1 MSPENKLFPVF
12 SKKERDE
19 WNSRMGRHYLESG
32 NLWKKTDK
40 EVDYELNIAEIGQSR
55 IVSSKTSS
63 GEFYTDPDYQNKNK
77 PTILEEFYVSSGS
90 IDVEFESKKFNL
102 AAGDILIFDD
112 ANPPLRFKIKKP
124 VHIIA
129 VYMPIVLLKS
139 WMPRSYDKLQ
149 HTLLSPGKKSTELLA
164 SYLTLLANYALTEN
178 ETPLVKSAVP
188 LLMANIS
195 MLVFALSE
203 MEDEKPKSIKESQ
216 LDLAKQY
223 IMANIANSKIK
234 PARVAEELG
243 ISVRY
248 LHWLFKQTNET
259 FTQFLTRKR
268 IDLAQ
273 LLLASSSNE
282 TFNVTEVAFM
292 CGFNDSTHF
301 SRRFKQQV
309 GIPPS
314 KFRKNR
320 NP

>member
-1 MSPENKLFPVF
+1 MVNLF
-12 SKKERDE
+12 
-19 WNSRMGRHYLESG
+19 L
-32 NLWKKTDK
+32 
-40 EVDYELNIAEIGQSR
+40 
-55 IVSSKTSS
+55 
-63 GEFYTDPDYQNKNK
+63 KNK
-77 PTILEEFYVSSGS
+77 IGFLDIVKTI
-90 IDVEFESKKFNL
+90 N
-102 AAGDILIFDD
+102 LIFKDKD
-112 ANPPLRFKIKKP
+112 FKKHAKK
-124 VHIIA
+124 
-129 VYMPIVLLKS
+129 
-139 WMPRSYDKLQ
+139 
-149 HTLLSPGKKSTELLA
+149 
-164 SYLTLLANYALTEN
+164 
-178 ETPLVKSAVP
+178 
-188 LLMANIS
+188 
-195 MLVFALSE
+195 
-203 MEDEKPKSIKESQ
+203 KPKSIKESQ

-320 NP
+320 KP

>member
-19 WNSRMGRHYLESG
+19 WNSRMGRHYLHSG

-63 GEFYTDPDYQNKNK
+63 GEFYTDPDYQNKNN

-102 AAGDILIFDD
+102 VAGDILIFDD
-112 ANPPLRFKIKKP
+112 ANPPTRFKIKKP

-164 SYLTLLANYALTEN
+164 SYLTLLANYAVTEN

-203 MEDEKPKSIKESQ
+203 MEEEKPKSIKESQ

-320 NP
+320 KP

>member
-40 EVDYELNIAEIGQSR
+40 KVDYELNIAEIGQSR

-102 AAGDILIFDD
+102 VTGDILIFDD
-112 ANPPLRFKIKKP
+112 ASPPLRFKIKKP

-164 SYLTLLANYALTEN
+164 SYLTLLANYAVTEN

-259 FTQFLTRKR
+259 FTEFLTRKR

-273 LLLASSSNE
+273 LLLASSSND